1 MKSEQK
7 GIFEPEASFVL
18 LALISNWARVII
30 LFSLSFC
37 SNKKRERNKK
47 KEKRI
52 QVSLCY
58 LLQISSCHSDKM
70 ISTSGSIHFAIF
82 L

>member
-37 SNKKRERNKK
+37 SNKK
-47 KEKRI
+47 EKRI